1 METKKQNS
9 ALRVLY
15 LEDSK
20 LDVELLRTILE
31 EAYLLDFTSVD
42 DRQAFEEVLLSKK
55 SLDIILSDYNLP
67 DIDAP
72 TALAIAQ
79 KHCPDIPFI
88 CISGTIGEEKAVDL
102 LKQGAV
108 DYILK
113 DRMARLTSSIDRAL
127 NEAEEKRILAE
138 AQEALKQQNKELRIA
153 KQKAEESDHLKSVF
167 LSNMSH
173 EVRTPMNGIVGF
185 SELLIRSDDP
195 IKQAKYVRTIQNSCE
210 QLMHIINSIV
220 DISLIEANQVFV
232 NKTEVELEHIFNYVN
247 SILQEDFERK
257 RIHLKQLEIPENCC
271 ELTTDA
277 SKLTQILTN
286 LISNGLK
293 FTSQGFV
300 EYGVRRQNGTLH
312 FHVRDTGIGIPEEK
326 HPVIFERFRQVE
338 EGNTRKYGGSGLGLS
353 IAKSFVE
360 ALDGQIWLQ
369 SKPGE
374 GSTFFFSIPV

>member
-1 METKKQNS
+1 METKKQNG

-31 EAYLLDFTSVD
+31 EAYQLDFTGVD
-42 DRQAFEEVLLSKK
+42 NRQAFEAVLQSKK
-55 SLDIILSDYNLP
+55 PLDVILSDYNLP
-67 DIDAP
+67 DVDAP
-72 TALAIAQ
+72 TALALA
-79 KHCPDIPFI
+79 KKYCPDIPFI

-195 IKQAKYVRTIQNSCE
+195 IKQEKYVRTIQNSCE

-220 DISLIEANQVFV
+220 DISLIEADQVHV

-257 RIHLKQLEIPENCC
+257 SVHLKQLEIPENCC

-360 ALDGQIWLQ
+360 ALEGQIWLQ

>member
-1 METKKQNS
+1 METKKQNG

-31 EAYLLDFTSVD
+31 EAYQLDFTSVD
-42 DRQAFEEVLLSKK
+42 NRQAFEAVLQSKK
-55 SLDIILSDYNLP
+55 PLDVILSDYNLP
-67 DIDAP
+67 DVDAP
-72 TALAIAQ
+72 TALALA
-79 KHCPDIPFI
+79 KKYCPDIPFI

-195 IKQAKYVRTIQNSCE
+195 IKQEKYVRTIQNSCE

-220 DISLIEANQVFV
+220 DISLIEANQVHV

-257 RIHLKQLEIPENCC
+257 SVHLKQLEIPENCC

-360 ALDGQIWLQ
+360 ALEGQIWLQ
-369 SKPGE
+369 SKPGK

>member
-1 METKKQNS
+1 MEIKKQNG

-31 EAYLLDFTSVD
+31 EAYQLDFTSVD
-42 DRQAFEEVLLSKK
+42 NRQAFEAVLQSKK
-55 SLDIILSDYNLP
+55 PLDVILSDYNLP
-67 DIDAP
+67 DVDAP
-72 TALAIAQ
+72 TALALA
-79 KHCPDIPFI
+79 KKYCPDIPFI

-195 IKQAKYVRTIQNSCE
+195 IKQEKYVRTIQNSCE

-220 DISLIEANQVFV
+220 DISLIEADQVHV

-257 RIHLKQLEIPENCC
+257 SVHLKQLEIPENCC

-360 ALDGQIWLQ
+360 ALEGQIWLQ

>member
-1 METKKQNS
+1 METKKQNG

-31 EAYLLDFTSVD
+31 EAYQLDFTSVD
-42 DRQAFEEVLLSKK
+42 NRQAFEAVLQSKK
-55 SLDIILSDYNLP
+55 PLDIILSDYNLP
-67 DIDAP
+67 DVDAP
-72 TALAIAQ
+72 TALALA
-79 KHCPDIPFI
+79 KKYCPDIPFI

-127 NEAEEKRILAE
+127 NEAEEKRILAK

-173 EVRTPMNGIVGF
+173 EVRTPMNGIIGF

-195 IKQAKYVRTIQNSCE
+195 IKQEKYVRTIQNSCE

-220 DISLIEANQVFV
+220 DISLIEADQVHV

-257 RIHLKQLEIPENCC
+257 SVHLKQLEIPENCC

-293 FTSQGFV
+293 FTSHGFV
-300 EYGVRRQNGTLH
+300 EYGVRRQNGILH
-312 FHVRDTGIGIPEEK
+312 FHVRDTGIGIPKEK

-360 ALDGQIWLQ
+360 ALEGEIWLQ

>member
-1 METKKQNS
+1 MKAKEQNS

-31 EAYLLDFTSVD
+31 EAYQLDFTSVD
-42 DRQAFEEVLLSKK
+42 NQQAFEKALLNKK
-55 SLDIILSDYNLP
+55 SLDIILSDYSLP
-67 DIDAP
+67 GFDAP
-72 TALAIAQ
+72 AALTIAQ
-79 KHCPDIPFI
+79 KYCPDIPFI
-88 CISGTIGEEKAVDL
+88 CISGTIGEEKAVEL

-113 DRMARLTSSIDRAL
+113 DRMARLTSSIDRAM

-138 AQEALKQQNKELRIA
+138 AQEALKKQNKELRIA

-220 DISLIEANQVFV
+220 DISLIEANQVHV
-232 NKTEVELEHIFNYVN
+232 SKTEVELEHIFNYVN

-257 RIHLKQLEIPENCC
+257 SIHLKQLEIPENCC

-326 HPVIFERFRQVE
+326 HPIIFERFRQVE

-360 ALDGQIWLQ
+360 ALEGQIWLQ

>member
-1 METKKQNS
+1 
-9 ALRVLY
+9 
-15 LEDSK
+15 
-20 LDVELLRTILE
+20 
-31 EAYLLDFTSVD
+31 
-42 DRQAFEEVLLSKK
+42 
-55 SLDIILSDYNLP
+55 
-67 DIDAP
+67 
-72 TALAIAQ
+72 
-79 KHCPDIPFI
+79 
-88 CISGTIGEEKAVDL
+88 
-102 LKQGAV
+102 
-108 DYILK
+108 
-113 DRMARLTSSIDRAL
+113 
-127 NEAEEKRILAE
+127 
-138 AQEALKQQNKELRIA
+138 
-153 KQKAEESDHLKSVF
+153 
-167 LSNMSH
+167 
-173 EVRTPMNGIVGF
+173 MNGIVGF

-195 IKQAKYVRTIQNSCE
+195 IKQEKYVRTIQNSCE

-220 DISLIEANQVFV
+220 DISLIEADQVHV

-257 RIHLKQLEIPENCC
+257 SVHLKQLEIPENCC

-360 ALDGQIWLQ
+360 ALEGQIWLQ

>member
-1 METKKQNS
+1 METKKQNG

-31 EAYLLDFTSVD
+31 EAYQLDFTGVD
-42 DRQAFEEVLLSKK
+42 NRQAFEAVLQSKK
-55 SLDIILSDYNLP
+55 PLDVILSDYNLP
-67 DIDAP
+67 DVDAP
-72 TALAIAQ
+72 TALALA
-79 KHCPDIPFI
+79 KKYCPDIPFI

-195 IKQAKYVRTIQNSCE
+195 IKQEKYVRTIQNSCE

-220 DISLIEANQVFV
+220 DISLIEADQVHV

-257 RIHLKQLEIPENCC
+257 SVHLKQLEIPENCC

-360 ALDGQIWLQ
+360 ALEGQIWLQ

-374 GSTFFFSIPV
+374 GSTFFFSIPG

>member
-1 METKKQNS
+1 METKKQNG
-9 ALRVLY
+9 ALRLLY

-31 EAYLLDFTSVD
+31 EAYQLDFTSVD
-42 DRQAFEEVLLSKK
+42 NRQAFEAVLQSKK
-55 SLDIILSDYNLP
+55 PLDIILSDYNLP
-67 DIDAP
+67 DVDAP
-72 TALAIAQ
+72 AALAIAQ

-257 RIHLKQLEIPENCC
+257 SVHLKQLEIPENCC

-360 ALDGQIWLQ
+360 ALEGQIWLQ

>member
-1 METKKQNS
+1 METKKQNG

-31 EAYLLDFTSVD
+31 EAYQLDFTSVD
-42 DRQAFEEVLLSKK
+42 NRQAFEAVLQSKK
-55 SLDIILSDYNLP
+55 PLDVILSDYNLP
-67 DIDAP
+67 DVDAP
-72 TALAIAQ
+72 TALALA
-79 KHCPDIPFI
+79 KKYCPDIPFI

-195 IKQAKYVRTIQNSCE
+195 IKQEKYVRTIQNSCE

-220 DISLIEANQVFV
+220 DISLIEANQVHV

-257 RIHLKQLEIPENCC
+257 SVHLKQLEIPENCC

-360 ALDGQIWLQ
+360 ALEGQIWLQ

>member
-1 METKKQNS
+1 METKKQNG

-31 EAYLLDFTSVD
+31 EAYQLDFTSVD
-42 DRQAFEEVLLSKK
+42 NRQAFEAVLQSKK
-55 SLDIILSDYNLP
+55 PLDIILSDYNLP
-67 DIDAP
+67 DVDAP
-72 TALAIAQ
+72 AALALTQ
-79 KHCPDIPFI
+79 KYCPDIPFI

-173 EVRTPMNGIVGF
+173 EVRTPMNGIIGF
-185 SELLIRSDDP
+185 SELLIHSDDP
-195 IKQAKYVRTIQNSCE
+195 IKQEKYVRTIQNSCE

-220 DISLIEANQVFV
+220 DISLIEANQVHV

-257 RIHLKQLEIPENCC
+257 SVHLKQLEIPENCC

-293 FTSQGFV
+293 FTSHGFV

-312 FHVRDTGIGIPEEK
+312 SHVRDTGIGIPKEK

-360 ALDGQIWLQ
+360 ALEGEIWLQ

>member
-1 METKKQNS
+1 METKKQNG

-31 EAYLLDFTSVD
+31 EAYQLDFTSVD
-42 DRQAFEEVLLSKK
+42 NRQAFEAVLQSKK
-55 SLDIILSDYNLP
+55 PLDIILSDYNLP
-67 DIDAP
+67 DVDAP
-72 TALAIAQ
+72 TALALA
-79 KHCPDIPFI
+79 KKYCPDIPFI

-127 NEAEEKRILAE
+127 NEAEEKRILAK
-138 AQEALKQQNKELRIA
+138 AQDALKQQNKELRIA

-173 EVRTPMNGIVGF
+173 EVRTPMNGIIGF

-195 IKQAKYVRTIQNSCE
+195 IKQEKYVRTIQNSCE

-220 DISLIEANQVFV
+220 DISLIEADQVHV

-257 RIHLKQLEIPENCC
+257 SVHLKQLEIPENCC

-293 FTSQGFV
+293 FTSHGFV
-300 EYGVRRQNGTLH
+300 EYGVRRQNGILH
-312 FHVRDTGIGIPEEK
+312 FHVRDTGIGIPKEK

-360 ALDGQIWLQ
+360 ALEGEIWLQ

>member
-1 METKKQNS
+1 METKKQNG

-31 EAYLLDFTSVD
+31 EAYQLDFTSVD
-42 DRQAFEEVLLSKK
+42 NRQAFEAVLQSKK
-55 SLDIILSDYNLP
+55 PLDVILSDYNLP
-67 DIDAP
+67 DVDAP
-72 TALAIAQ
+72 TALALA
-79 KHCPDIPFI
+79 KKYCPDIPFI

-195 IKQAKYVRTIQNSCE
+195 IKQEKYVRTIQNSCE

-220 DISLIEANQVFV
+220 DISLIEADQVHV

-257 RIHLKQLEIPENCC
+257 SVHLKQLEIPENCC

-360 ALDGQIWLQ
+360 ALEGQIWLQ